1 MAVVSLGRLSWGR
14 CSGTHRSQSPHHCCV
29 GPGSLNSAQPGL
41 HPSQA
46 GPWQAGE
53 TGRAGS
59 GVQPSHIHGH
69 LLGEDSQGRRSQH
82 PAHPKLHPA
91 QGSICIPP
99 CVQWGRGRR
108 FSGRLLPT
116 GPASPPEAPSPRP
129 EPRRRTS
136 ALLMGQRHRLLR
148 PHRWPARV
156 RASGVRPAI
165 LAPCH
170 PMTLIPGHCFPLCLV
185 PLCHAPHPP
194 RMLSKP
200 KQCLC

>member
-1 MAVVSLGRLSWGR
+1 MVSLGRLSWGR
-14 CSGTHRSQSPHHCCV
+14 CSGTHRPQSPHHCCV

-82 PAHPKLHPA
+82 PARPSYTPPRGA
-91 QGSICIPP
+91 SASCRVSSGAEDGASQGGC
-99 CVQWGRGRR
+99 
-108 FSGRLLPT
+108 LPT

-148 PHRWPARV
+148 PHRWPAHV

-170 PMTLIPGHCFPLCLV
+170 PMTLFPGHCFPLCLV

-200 KQCLC
+200 KRCLC